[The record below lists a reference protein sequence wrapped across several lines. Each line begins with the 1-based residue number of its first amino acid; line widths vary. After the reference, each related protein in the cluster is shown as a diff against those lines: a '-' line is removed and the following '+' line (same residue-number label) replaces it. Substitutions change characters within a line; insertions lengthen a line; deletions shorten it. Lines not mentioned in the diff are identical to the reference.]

1 MQEKETRF
9 QEQLVDHYQGKFIP
23 GKTQFLKYFKKWI
36 SREEADEAKT
46 E

>member
-1 MQEKETRF
+1 MPEKETRL

-23 GKTQFLKYFKKWI
+23 ARTQFLKDSKKCI